1 MPLHNDLV
9 PIRTAAGRSELEQRS
24 GTLTVLKRK
33 LLILIDGKK
42 RIGDL
47 RRLLD
52 GDSSLDRNLCELLC
66 RGLVATQLTG
76 SLPVSDFPP
85 YQQLVANLAIAYLN
99 GHAKPLFG
107 IIAGMAA
114 SGEGRAE
121 AIARM
126 ERLVRLTID
135 ERAAQEL
142 AQCLRLAQTG
152 GRV

>member
-9 PIRTAAGRSELEQRS
+9 PIRTAAGRCELEQRS
-24 GTLTVLKRK
+24 GTLTVPERK

-52 GDSSLDRNLCELLC
+52 GDSSLDRNLCELLY

-76 SLPVSDFPP
+76 SLPVCDFPP

-114 SGEGRAE
+114 SGEGCAE

-142 AQCLRLAQTG
+142 AQYLRLVQTG